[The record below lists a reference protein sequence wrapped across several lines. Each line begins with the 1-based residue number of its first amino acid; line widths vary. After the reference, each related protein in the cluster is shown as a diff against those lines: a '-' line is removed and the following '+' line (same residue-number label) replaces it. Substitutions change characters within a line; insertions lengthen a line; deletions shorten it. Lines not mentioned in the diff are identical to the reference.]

1 MRTVFEYLKS
11 KSIIGGICMTIFIQI
26 IFITVFTTGAKPALD
41 NISELTVAII
51 NEDTQYGVEIAE
63 KLEGELP
70 FKTVSDLSLQQAK
83 EELDE
88 RKIHMVVQIPANFS
102 QKLTLQNEQVQLNF
116 YINESNPQITSGT
129 MQTLANQFS
138 NQITNQLGI
147 ENMKGIL
154 QGLNLPEDQAGQL
167 AENVTY
173 KVKSN
178 IINSNT
184 PPTGMHNGMAPLFL
198 TLASYVG
205 AMIFTMLA
213 VATLNQMKKKYGKW
227 KAFWAMQAGNAIVA
241 LIVPL
246 VGLGI
251 YFSFQSYGTDVFV
264 RMWLSHGLEM
274 FVAMG
279 VTGVFAMLL
288 GQAGAFINMPL
299 MLIQT
304 VSSGTVMT
312 QDMMPAVYKFISHI
326 SVMYYSVQSDYS
338 LLFGGGDAAESIGMM
353 GIVGAGAILISM
365 LINGLKSSD
374 KSNVGKQEVDNA
386 A

>member
-1 MRTVFEYLKS
+1 MKTVFEYLKS
-11 KSIIGGICMTIFIQI
+11 KSVIGGICMTIFIQI
-26 IFITVFTTGAKPALD
+26 IFITVFTTGVKPALN

-51 NEDTQYGVEIAE
+51 NEDTQYGLEMAE

-70 FKTVSDLSLQQAK
+70 FKTVNNLSLGKAK

-88 RKIHMVVQIPANFS
+88 RKIHMVVHIPEDFT
-102 QKLTLQNEQVQLNF
+102 QKLTLPDEQVELNF
-116 YINESNPQITSGT
+116 YINQSNPQITSGT
-129 MQTLANQFS
+129 MQTLATQFS

-147 ENMKGIL
+147 GNMKGIL
-154 QGLNLPEDQAGQL
+154 QSMDVPEDQAGQL

-184 PPTGMHNGMAPLFL
+184 PPVGMHNGMAPLFL

-213 VATLNQMKKKYGKW
+213 VATLKQMKIKHGKW
-227 KAFWAMQAGNAIVA
+227 KAFWAMQVGNALVS
-241 LIVPL
+241 LMVPL
-246 VGLGI
+246 VGLSI
-251 YFSFQSYGTDVFV
+251 YFSFQGYGTEVFV
-264 RMWLSHGLEM
+264 SMWLSHSLEM

-312 QDMMPAVYKFISHI
+312 QDMMPAVFRFISHI

-338 LLFGGGDAAESIGMM
+338 LLFGGGNAAESQGMM
-353 GIVGAGAILISM
+353 GVVGAGAILISM
-365 LINGLKSSD
+365 IINGVQSTA
-374 KSNVGKQEVDNA
+374 KSNSMDDEVA